1 MSCYVSFVPEAE
13 VVKQIMNVGS
23 WREIAP
29 PGFYGGLLTR
39 KQTLKSSISA
49 AKNNP
54 IQILS
59 SLSQTDH
66 RKLNNEKSP

>member
-1 MSCYVSFVPEAE
+1 MAE
-13 VVKQIMNVGS
+13 DCLL
-23 WREIAP
+23 
-29 PGFYGGLLTR
+29 PGVYEGPLTR

-59 SLSQTDH
+59 SLSQMDL